1 MTKAKTSDAVPSGG
15 DEARDPSRASR
26 IMQWFKTEGT
36 LLTALVALI
45 LILSVWAPSFG
56 TIDNMFNII
65 RQAAFVGI
73 IALGMTMII
82 VAGEIDISVGSNVAL
97 TSALL
102 GVLIAEQSV
111 PIILAVLIVLVV
123 GGLVGSLS
131 GVMRALLNVPS
142 FIVTLALYLSLR
154 GFALFITNAFPNS
167 IESDSFNYLG
177 AGYFYSVP
185 VPALILLALFLV
197 FVFISRKTKFGRSVY
212 AVGGNAEAARL
223 SGISVAR
230 VRILVFVMTGVL
242 ASLVGVLLS
251 ARLASGNPGVGLG
264 LEFDVIAAVIIG
276 GASLAGGKGTMFGT
290 LLGVLFVTV
299 LANGLV
305 LLGVNPYLQ
314 DVASGAIVLF
324 AVLLGSIRK
333 VGAS

>member
-15 DEARDPSRASR
+15 DEAHDSSRASR

-45 LILSVWAPSFG
+45 LILSVWAPNFG
-56 TIDNMFNII
+56 SIDNMLNIM

-102 GVLIAEQSV
+102 GVLIAEQNV

-154 GFALFITNAFPNS
+154 GLAFFITNAFPNS

-197 FVFISRKTKFGRSVY
+197 FVFISRKTKFGRSIY

-230 VRILVFVMTGVL
+230 VRILVFVVTGVL
-242 ASLVGVLLS
+242 ASLVGVILS

-276 GASLAGGKGTMFGT
+276 GSSLAGGKGTMFGT

-299 LANGLV
+299 LTNGLV

-324 AVLLGSIRK
+324 AVLLGSFRK